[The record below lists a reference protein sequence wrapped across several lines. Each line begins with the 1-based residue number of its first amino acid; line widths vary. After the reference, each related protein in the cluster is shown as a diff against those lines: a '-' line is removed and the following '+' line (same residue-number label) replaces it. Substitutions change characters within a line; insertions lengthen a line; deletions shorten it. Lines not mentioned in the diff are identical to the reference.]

1 MILVMQQKK
10 IGSLSFRASLNAGL
24 SYHLKQPTIWL
35 GTKQKKRKQN
45 GEKMKRKEIDM
56 GEKREENNGAK
67 SRRRGKKEKERKNE
81 MLETRNMS
89 YEYMSGTIRKISQ
102 GKIQ

>member
-1 MILVMQQKK
+1 
-10 IGSLSFRASLNAGL
+10 
-24 SYHLKQPTIWL
+24 
-35 GTKQKKRKQN
+35 
-45 GEKMKRKEIDM
+45 M

-67 SRRRGKKEKERKNE
+67 SRWRGKKEKERKNE

-102 GKIQ
+102 GKIQWYQD

>member
-1 MILVMQQKK
+1 MVPNQ
-10 IGSLSFRASLNAGL
+10 
-24 SYHLKQPTIWL
+24 
-35 GTKQKKRKQN
+35 
-45 GEKMKRKEIDM
+45 D
-56 GEKREENNGAK
+56 EEE
-67 SRRRGKKEKERKNE
+67 KKEKERKNE